1 MDITVFTELEFF
13 FRILIAGICGGLIGY
28 ERNNRLKEAGIR
40 THLIVALAAAL
51 DPALIRAQ
59 TDCDCYCCRFEPPAY
74 GQVILHETG
83 KWYEGLGQITRR
95 NASVLRAVDADRFKS
110 MVVRALVLSL

>member
-51 DPALIRAQ
+51 I
-59 TDCDCYCCRFEPPAY
+59 
-74 GQVILHETG
+74 
-83 KWYEGLGQITRR
+83 
-95 NASVLRAVDADRFKS
+95 
-110 MVVRALVLSL
+110 MVVSKYGFSDVTTLKGVALDLSLIHISPATWASRAGIPGRAKTRDTSFPWRPSPRWKIP

>member
-40 THLIVALAAAL
+40 THLIVALGRSSWLFPNTAF
-51 DPALIRAQ
+51 P
-59 TDCDCYCCRFEPPAY
+59 T
-74 GQVILHETG
+74 
-83 KWYEGLGQITRR
+83 
-95 NASVLRAVDADRFKS
+95 
-110 MVVRALVLSL
+110 